1 MTSDKYFLMPSEI
14 FQFGRQVMMSH
25 WFARLDALD
34 VFIQVEREPCES
46 KKGFYLKKGF
56 VLKSIQASTCY
67 NLN

>member
-56 VLKSIQASTCY
+56 VLKHLLVII
-67 NLN
+67 